1 MTKLVRSIGS
11 YSTFEGVFLELEF
24 IGDLGPIFGAYHSSS
39 SIVEIGSHV
48 FMDAKYSS
56 KFTCLLTTIFPSLR

>member
-1 MTKLVRSIGS
+1 MTKLVREIGS
-11 YSTFEGVFLELEF
+11 SSTFEGVSLEIEF
-24 IGDLGPIFGAYHSSS
+24 IGDLGSIFGYYHSSS
-39 SIVEIGSHV
+39 SITEIGLDV